1 LIVLRSSSSDMKKII
16 VTFLL
21 ICSGLISHAQS
32 AYKQPTDA
40 TDCTK
45 ILFQAILEKDESTLS
60 NVLANDFSIIS
71 FQGREIN
78 RDLLIGS
85 IAKGYL
91 KVDSGMLSGIRTRN
105 YSDVTVVTGSWNVKA
120 KVESASFDG
129 EIAFM
134 AVCARV
140 GGNWKVSMMQ
150 MTPVQ

>member
-1 LIVLRSSSSDMKKII
+1 MKKII

-21 ICSGLISHAQS
+21 VCSGLVAHAQS
-32 AYKQPTDA
+32 TYRQPADA
-40 TDCTK
+40 TDCVK
-45 ILFQAILEKDESTLS
+45 ILFQAILEKDENTLT

-85 IAKGYL
+85 LAKGYL

-105 YSDVTVVTGSWNVKA
+105 YNDVTVVTGSWNVRA
-120 KVESASFDG
+120 KVENASFDG
-129 EIAFM
+129 EMAFM
-134 AVCARV
+134 AVCAKA
-140 GGNWKVSMMQ
+140 GGNWKVTMMQ